1 VTSLK
6 ARVTNH
12 KGQTIVEAALTAL
25 CAMTIVVAG
34 LQYSY
39 VLWARVWVR
48 HVLYEALI
56 CEMQQRRDCKQEALA
71 SINFFIPIQDR
82 NRRPKIELH
91 HVPYNYRGDIR
102 VYLSENFWAGDG
114 TTLHRPRPSRGGF
127 VFLPFLI
134 PLAAVLLVS
143 FSLAV
148 LFINEYAKHEQICRD
163 AVLEANQKIE
173 NGIQNILDLNPRIL
187 ALQLERDALEASA
200 RVDPEPYSQAAIQA
214 KIQINQVQQ
223 IWMTVKQNLLKQA
236 ALAQSRMVLG
246 RLRAEAASEGAGHMN
261 HPRPQLK
268 LKAEDTWHTAKQQ
281 SRGFTFSSDHEIS
294 ARWKVSTQKYVRIF
308 SNSFAPDLQIRC
320 VSTIRRE
327 GWSWIP
333 MLAM

>member
-6 ARVTNH
+6 ALINR

-39 VLWARVWVR
+39 IVWARVWIR

-56 CEMQQRRDCKQEALA
+56 CEMQQRRDCKDEALA

-82 NRRPKIELH
+82 NRRPEIEFH
-91 HVPYNYRGDIR
+91 HIPYNYSGNIR
-102 VYLSENFWAGDG
+102 VYLSKEFWAGDG
-114 TTLHRPRPSRGGF
+114 TTLHRPPPSRGGS
-127 VFLPFLI
+127 
-134 PLAAVLLVS
+134 VLLVS

-148 LFINEYAKHEQICRD
+148 LLINEYAKHEQICRD